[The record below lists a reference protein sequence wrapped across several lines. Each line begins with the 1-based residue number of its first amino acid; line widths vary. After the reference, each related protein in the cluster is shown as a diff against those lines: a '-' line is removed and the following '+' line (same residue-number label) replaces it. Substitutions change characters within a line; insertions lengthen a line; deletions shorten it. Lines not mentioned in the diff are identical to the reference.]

1 LFHIALAVEFISGVQ
16 EFAVIAGSNQL
27 VESVD
32 REALV
37 EIDFLKLDA
46 SLAKQTLRVAAGGS
60 RGFEIEF
67 HGL

>member
-1 LFHIALAVEFISGVQ
+1 MLGHQLQRLGAGRRGLFHVAFPVEFVPGIK
-16 EFAVIAGSNQL
+16 EFAVVAGSNQM

-46 SLAKQTLRVAAGGS
+46 FFAK
-60 RGFEIEF
+60 
-67 HGL
+67 

>member
-1 LFHIALAVEFISGVQ
+1 LFHIAFPVEFIPGIQ
-16 EFAVIAGSNQL
+16 EFAVVAGSNQM

-46 SLAKQTLRVAAGGS
+46 FFAK
-60 RGFEIEF
+60 
-67 HGL
+67 